1 MTATYMSVKASAS
14 NLSDSSDMNVGSSS
28 TSGDYIELR
37 ITQGTTGLTST
48 RILDALE
55 NFKRA
60 IIAGRIKGTK
70 FPWI

>member
-1 MTATYMSVKASAS
+1 MTATYMSVKANPA
-14 NLSDSSDMNVGSSS
+14 NLIDDGAMNVGTSS

-48 RILDALE
+48 AILMALE

-60 IIAGRIKGTK
+60 IVAGRIKGTK